1 KDAYVGSPG
10 LIAQCL
16 DLGLLDEFQVCV
28 HPVIAGKGLQLFKNI
43 HDRIELKLLKTKTFA
58 CGAIIFYYEPV
69 KK

>member
-1 KDAYVGSPG
+1 VGSPG